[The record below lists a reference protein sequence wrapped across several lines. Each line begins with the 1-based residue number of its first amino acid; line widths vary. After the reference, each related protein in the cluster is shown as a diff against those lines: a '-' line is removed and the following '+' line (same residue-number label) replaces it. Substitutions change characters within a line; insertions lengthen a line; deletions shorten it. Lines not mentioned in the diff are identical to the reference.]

1 MIRLFAAQATV
12 LRNGS
17 PDENQIVQENVAANR
32 KSEITTSEI
41 EILRNE
47 SPDVAA
53 RKSIFDVV
61 IPVET
66 ILIIVLLLF
75 ALLFIVLVCVVA
87 QAPGTGL
94 PAHAREEIVA
104 LIMNTPSEIQA
115 CVSRGPLNI
124 YRSTQEEARAE
135 ISKCQRTV
143 NIILACG

>member
-75 ALLFIVLVCVVA
+75 ALLFIVLVWVVA
-87 QAPGTGL
+87 QAPGTRHRFAS
-94 PAHAREEIVA
+94 P
-104 LIMNTPSEIQA
+104 
-115 CVSRGPLNI
+115 C
-124 YRSTQEEARAE
+124 
-135 ISKCQRTV
+135 
-143 NIILACG
+143 